1 MPPEKHDR
9 SQLTVLRS
17 HFAVQL
23 FEKQS
28 GRRDLNPRPLD
39 PQECTIP
46 PLPARAGESSGP
58 ASAER
63 WTQPQAHHGRGQVR
77 PARRPGA
84 RGGRRPRCR
93 WPDRGPA
100 AGRPGGTMRSAATN
114 GPRDRSP
121 IMAAPG
127 KVAETGT
134 AAASSRGGC
143 RTGPPLYWPRMASPP
158 SPRRAEPAFQRT
170 RDAAFRAPRASRAA
184 GSRGLNP
191 AQPSRGRQCRQ
202 PGRRNGKANA
212 ADDDQP
218 SA

>member
-1 MPPEKHDR
+1 MILDEESWMNIRRFRAPLHPCATPIRASQHTTLADVTPSSSLPLSSSR
-9 SQLTVLRS
+9 SC
-17 HFAVQL
+17 
-23 FEKQS
+23 
-28 GRRDLNPRPLD
+28 RR
-39 PQECTIP
+39 T
-46 PLPARAGESSGP
+46 
-58 ASAER
+58 
-63 WTQPQAHHGRGQVR
+63 
-77 PARRPGA
+77 
-84 RGGRRPRCR
+84 
-93 WPDRGPA
+93 
-100 AGRPGGTMRSAATN
+100 PGGTMRSAATN

-202 PGRRNGKANA
+202 PGGRNGKANA